1 MLDRSCVDLIWTTH
15 GMLVADISM
24 NQSASKC
31 SILFKSVDNSIVTFI
46 NLIINK
52 FCNTKRLS
60 IVNVQKKSLPI
71 IHLIIIYLLITILL
85 LAINTNLY
93 SFFYQ
98 SLC

>member
-24 NQSASKC
+24 NQLASKC

-60 IVNVQKKSLPI
+60 IVNVQKK
-71 IHLIIIYLLITILL
+71 ILTN
-85 LAINTNLY
+85 NTFNNNIFNNY
-93 SFFYQ
+93 NNFTGH
-98 SLC
+98 